1 MTHPDSKRR
10 AAPFALV
17 MPQKVREYL
26 EQRASYYR
34 RPLTQ
39 EILMRLEHSIAA
51 EQKGV
56 QQ

>member
-1 MTHPDSKRR
+1 
-10 AAPFALV
+10 